1 MKPANRKKKTKKKTL
16 LIAGGA
22 ALALLLLI
30 FLVLLFGGKALKPRI
45 VATASKALGMDV
57 RVRGGVGLSLF
68 PALGVSVADIA
79 VTAGGSDVATVA
91 KAKVGLKLLP
101 LITGKVRISRM
112 DLVKPAITIIRQK
125 DGKLN
130 IAKPGGRSKGTPV
143 SLERLAVSEGSL
155 QFTNLESGGET
166 VLEGIEIRAGNIRAG
181 GTPGGGPL
189 KTLSFSG
196 DIRCR
201 AIRAGNLTI
210 TDLRMGVVGQD
221 GVLDAGDIRMNVF
234 GGAGTGAVRADFTGA
249 EPQFTFSFAEKPL
262 KIEQLLQGSSKAKN
276 MEGLADLS
284 ASLTARGK
292 TIGEVKRSLRGQAS
306 LSGENIVLNGLD
318 IDDVTSSLLRSR
330 RFNLVDVGSFF
341 LAGPLGPALTRGYRF
356 ADLFADSQG
365 GKSVITRLVSVWKIE
380 KGVAEAVDVAMATEK
395 RRIAMTGGLNFA
407 DSRFE
412 DVVVAVVD
420 QDGCA
425 EVKQK
430 IRGPFSHPEVGNIDI
445 FTVAHQ
451 TRYELVEERGEP
463 VQQQALRDVLFG
475 FRRAAEG

>member
-1 MKPANRKKKTKKKTL
+1 MANRKKKTL
-16 LIAGGA
+16 LIAGGGI
-22 ALALLLLI
+22 LAVIFLI
-30 FLVLLFGGKALKPRI
+30 FLVLLFGAKALKPRI
-45 VATASKALGMDV
+45 VATASKALGMDIQ
-57 RVRGGVGLSLF
+57 VRGGVGVSLF
-68 PALGVSVADIA
+68 PVIGASIADIA
-79 VTAGGSDVATVA
+79 VTNGGSDVATVA

-101 LITGKVRISRM
+101 LVTGRVRISRM
-112 DLVKPAITIIRQK
+112 DLVKPVLSIVRQK

-130 IAKPGGRSKGTPV
+130 IAKPGGRSNGIPRY
-143 SLERLAVSEGSL
+143 LEKLSVSEGSVL
-155 QFTNLESGGET
+155 FTNLESGGET
-166 VLEGIEIRAGNIRAG
+166 VLEGVEITAGNIRAG

-201 AIRAGNLTI
+201 EIRNGNLTI
-210 TDLRMGVVGQD
+210 TDLIVGVVGQN
-221 GVLDAGDIRMNVF
+221 GVFDAGDVRMNVF
-234 GGAGTGAVRADFTGA
+234 GGPGNGALHADFTGA
-249 EPQFTFSFAEKPL
+249 EPQFAFSFAEKSL
-262 KIEQLLQGSSKAKN
+262 KIEQLLGGSSNAKN

-284 ASLTARGK
+284 ADLTANGK

-356 ADLFADSQG
+356 GDLFVDSQG

-407 DSRFE
+407 ESRFE

-425 EVKQK
+425 AVKQK
-430 IRGPFSHPEVGNIDI
+430 IRGPFSRPEIGNIDI
-445 FTVAHQ
+445 FKSLTKPITNLLKSAAKLFSNKPCEVFYSGSVAPPKEAK
-451 TRYELVEERGEP
+451 RP
-463 VQQQALRDVLFG
+463 
-475 FRRAAEG
+475 

>member
-1 MKPANRKKKTKKKTL
+1 MKLANRKKKTL

-45 VATASKALGMDV
+45 VAAASKTLGMDV
-57 RVRGGVGLSLF
+57 QVRSRVGLSLF
-68 PALGVSVADIA
+68 PVLGVSVADIA

-91 KAKVGLKLLP
+91 KAKVGLKFLP

-130 IAKPGGRSKGTPV
+130 IGKPGGGSKGIPL
-143 SLERLAVSEGSL
+143 SLKKLSVSEGSL
-155 QFTNLESGGET
+155 LFTDLKNGGET
-166 VLEGIEIRAGNIRAG
+166 ALEGIEITAGDFRAG

-189 KTLSFSG
+189 KTLSFSA

-210 TDLRMGVVGQD
+210 ADLIMGVVGKN
-221 GVLDAGDIRMNVF
+221 GVLDAGDVRMNVF
-234 GGAGTGAVRADFTGA
+234 GGPGNVALRADFTGA
-249 EPQFTFSFAEKPL
+249 EPQFTFTFAEKAL
-262 KIEQLLQGSSKAKN
+262 KIEQLLQGSSNAKN

-284 ASLTARGK
+284 ADLTARGK
-292 TIGEVKRSLRGQAS
+292 TIGEVRRSLRGQAS

-318 IDDVTSSLLRSR
+318 IDDVISSFLRSR

-356 ADLFADSQG
+356 GDLFADSQG
-365 GKSVITRLVSVWKIE
+365 GKSVISRLVSVWKIE

-430 IRGPFSHPEVGNIDI
+430 IRGPFSRPEIGNIDI
-445 FTVAHQ
+445 FTSLTKPITNLLKSAVNLFSNKPCEVFYSGSVAPPKEAK
-451 TRYELVEERGEP
+451 RP
-463 VQQQALRDVLFG
+463 
-475 FRRAAEG
+475 

>member
-1 MKPANRKKKTKKKTL
+1 MANRKKKAL

-22 ALALLLLI
+22 ALAVVLLSFI
-30 FLVLLFGGKALKPRI
+30 VLLFGAKALKPRI

-57 RVRGGVGLSLF
+57 HVRGGVGLSLF
-68 PALGVSVADIA
+68 PVIGASIADIT
-79 VTAGGSDVATVA
+79 VTNGGSDVATVA

-112 DLVKPAITIIRQK
+112 DLVKPVLSIVRQK

-130 IAKPGGRSKGTPV
+130 IGKPGGRSKGIPV
-143 SLERLAVSEGSL
+143 YLEKLSVSEGSL
-155 QFTNLESGGET
+155 LYTNLESGGET
-166 VLEGIEIRAGNIRAG
+166 VLEGVEFTAGNIRAG
-181 GTPGGGPL
+181 ETPSGSPL
-189 KTLSFSG
+189 KTLSVSG
-196 DIRCR
+196 EIRCR
-201 AIRAGNLTI
+201 EIRAGNLTI
-210 TDLRMGVVGQD
+210 TDLIMGVEGKN
-221 GVLDAGDIRMNVF
+221 GVLDAGDVRMNVF
-234 GGAGTGAVRADFTGA
+234 GGAGNGALRADFTGA
-249 EPQFTFSFAEKPL
+249 EPQFTFSFAEKAL
-262 KIEQLLQGSSKAKN
+262 KIEQLLRGSSNAKN

-284 ASLTARGK
+284 ADLAASGK
-292 TIGEVKRSLRGQAS
+292 TIGQVKRSLRGQAS

-356 ADLFADSQG
+356 GDLFVDSQG

-407 DSRFE
+407 DNRFE

-420 QDGCA
+420 HSGCA

-430 IRGPFSHPEVGNIDI
+430 IRGPFSRPEIGNIDI
-445 FTVAHQ
+445 FKSLTGPVANLLKSAAKLFSNKPCEVF
-451 TRYELVEERGEP
+451 YSGSVAPPEESKRP
-463 VQQQALRDVLFG
+463 
-475 FRRAAEG
+475 

>member
-1 MKPANRKKKTKKKTL
+1 MANRKKRAKKRTL

-22 ALALLLLI
+22 ALAVVLLSFI
-30 FLVLLFGGKALKPRI
+30 VLLFGAKALKPRI

-57 RVRGGVGLSLF
+57 HVRGGVGVSLF
-68 PALGVSVADIA
+68 PVIGASIADIA
-79 VTAGGSDVATVA
+79 VTNGGSDVATVA

-112 DLVKPAITIIRQK
+112 DLVKPVLSIVRQK

-130 IAKPGGRSKGTPV
+130 IAKPGGRSKGIPLY
-143 SLERLAVSEGSL
+143 LEKLSVSEGSL
-155 QFTNLESGGET
+155 LYTNLESGGET
-166 VLEGIEIRAGNIRAG
+166 VLEGVEFTAGNIRAG

-189 KTLSFSG
+189 KTLSVSG
-196 DIRCR
+196 EIRCR

-210 TDLRMGVVGQD
+210 TDLIMGVVGKN
-221 GVLDAGDIRMNVF
+221 GVLDAGDVRMNVF
-234 GGAGTGAVRADFTGA
+234 GGAGNGALRADFTGA
-249 EPQFTFSFAEKPL
+249 EPQFTFSFAEKAL

-284 ASLTARGK
+284 ADLAASGR
-292 TIGEVKRSLRGQAS
+292 TIGQVKRSLRGQAS

-330 RFNLVDVGSFF
+330 RFSLVDVGSFF

-356 ADLFADSQG
+356 GDLFVDSQG

-430 IRGPFSHPEVGNIDI
+430 IRGPFSRPEIGNIDI
-445 FTVAHQ
+445 FKSLTQ
-451 TRYELVEERGEP
+451 TRGQLIEERGKA
-463 VQQQALRDVLFG
+463 VQQQAL
-475 FRRAAEG
+475 

>member
-1 MKPANRKKKTKKKTL
+1 MAKKRKKTL

-22 ALALLLLI
+22 ALAVVLLI
-30 FLVLLFGGKALKPRI
+30 FLVLLFGAKALKPRI
-45 VATASKALGMDV
+45 VAAASKALGMEV
-57 RVRGGVGLSLF
+57 KVRGGVGISLF
-68 PALGVSVADIA
+68 PALGASIADIV
-79 VTAGGSDVATVA
+79 VTNGGSDVATVA
-91 KAKVGLKLLP
+91 KTKVGLKLLP
-101 LITGKVRISRM
+101 LITGRVRISRM
-112 DLVKPAITIIRQK
+112 DIVKPVLFVVRQK

-130 IAKPGGRSKGTPV
+130 IGKPGGRSKGTPV
-143 SLERLAVSEGSL
+143 SLEKLAVSAGSL
-155 QFTNLESGGET
+155 LHTDLRTGGEIA
-166 VLEGIEIRAGNIRAG
+166 LDGIDITAGNVRSG
-181 GTPGGGPL
+181 GTPGETPL

-196 DIRCR
+196 DIRCQ

-210 TDLRMGVVGQD
+210 TDLIMGVVGKN
-221 GVLDAGDIRMNVF
+221 GVFAADDVRMNVF
-234 GGAGTGAVRADFTGA
+234 GGPGNGTLQADFSGA
-249 EPQFTFSFAEKPL
+249 EPRFTFSFVEKSL
-262 KIEQLLQGSSKAKN
+262 KIEQLLRGSSNAKN

-284 ASLTARGK
+284 AELTARGK

-318 IDDVTSSLLRSR
+318 IDDVISSLLRSR

-395 RRIAMTGGLNFA
+395 RRIAMKGGLNFA

-412 DVVVAVVD
+412 EVVVAVVD
-420 QDGCA
+420 QNGCA

-430 IRGPFSHPEVGNIDI
+430 IRGPFSHPEIGNIDI
-445 FTVAHQ
+445 FKSLTKPVINLLKSAVNLFSNKPCEMFYSGSVAPPQ
-451 TRYELVEERGEP
+451 EAKRP
-463 VQQQALRDVLFG
+463 
-475 FRRAAEG
+475 

>member
-1 MKPANRKKKTKKKTL
+1 MANRKKKTL

-22 ALALLLLI
+22 ALAVILLAM
-30 FLVLLFGGKALKPRI
+30 LVLLFGAKALKPRI
-45 VATASKALGMDV
+45 VATASRALGMDV
-57 RVRGGVGLSLF
+57 QVRSGVGVSLF
-68 PALGVSVADIA
+68 PVLGASVADVV
-79 VTAGGSDVATVA
+79 VTNGGSEVATVA

-101 LITGKVRISRM
+101 LVTGKVRFSRV
-112 DLVKPAITIIRQK
+112 DLIKPVLSIVRQK

-130 IAKPGGRSKGTPV
+130 IAKPGGRSKGTLV
-143 SLERLAVSEGSL
+143 ALRKLAVSGGSFL
-155 QFTNLESGGET
+155 FTNLESGGET
-166 VLEGIEIRAGNIRAG
+166 VLEGIDITAGDIRTG

-189 KTLSFSG
+189 KTLSFNG
-196 DIRCR
+196 EIRCR
-201 AIRAGNLTI
+201 AIRAGSLTI
-210 TDLRMGVVGQD
+210 TDLIMGVIGKN
-221 GVLDAGDIRMNVF
+221 GVFDSGDVRMNVF
-234 GGAGTGAVRADFTGA
+234 GGAGNGAWHADFTGA

-284 ASLTARGK
+284 ADLTARGR
-292 TIGEVKRSLRGQAS
+292 TVGEVKRSLRGQAS

-356 ADLFADSQG
+356 GDLFVDSQG
-365 GKSVITRLVSVWKIE
+365 GKSVITRLVSVWRIE

-395 RRIAMTGGLNFA
+395 RRIAMTGGLNFV

-425 EVKQK
+425 VVKQK
-430 IRGPFSHPEVGNIDI
+430 IRGPFGRPEIGNIDI
-445 FTVAHQ
+445 FKSLTKPITNLLKSAAKLFSNKPCEVFYSGSVAPPKEAK
-451 TRYELVEERGEP
+451 RP
-463 VQQQALRDVLFG
+463 
-475 FRRAAEG
+475 

>member
-1 MKPANRKKKTKKKTL
+1 
-16 LIAGGA
+16 
-22 ALALLLLI
+22 
-30 FLVLLFGGKALKPRI
+30 
-45 VATASKALGMDV
+45 MDV
-57 RVRGGVGLSLF
+57 QVRGGVGVSLF
-68 PALGVSVADIA
+68 PVIGASIADIVVTNGVSE
-79 VTAGGSDVATVA
+79 VATVA

-101 LITGKVRISRM
+101 LITGRVRISRM
-112 DLVKPAITIIRQK
+112 NLVKPTITIIRQK

-130 IAKPGGRSKGTPV
+130 IGKPGGRSKGTLV
-143 SLERLAVSEGSL
+143 ALRKLAVSEGSFL
-155 QFTNLESGGET
+155 FTNLESGGET
-166 VLEGIEIRAGNIRAG
+166 VLEGIDITAGNIRAG
-181 GTPGGGPL
+181 GTPGGSPL

-196 DIRCR
+196 EIRCR

-210 TDLRMGVVGQD
+210 TDLIVGVAGKN
-221 GVLDAGDIRMNVF
+221 GVFDAGDVRMNVF
-234 GGAGTGAVRADFTGA
+234 GGPGNGALHADFTGA
-249 EPQFTFSFAEKPL
+249 EPQFTFTFAEKAL

-284 ASLTARGK
+284 ADLTASGR
-292 TIGEVKRSLRGQAS
+292 TVGEVKRSLRGQAS

-356 ADLFADSQG
+356 GDLFVDSQG

-425 EVKQK
+425 AVKQK
-430 IRGPFSHPEVGNIDI
+430 IRGPFSSPEIGNIDI
-445 FTVAHQ
+445 FKSLTKPITNLLKSAAKLFSNKPCEVFYAGSVAPPKEAK
-451 TRYELVEERGEP
+451 RP
-463 VQQQALRDVLFG
+463 
-475 FRRAAEG
+475 